1 MVAAVVVA
9 DKPRFALQVI
19 TAYPPITCNDRLSR
33 NLYLRRLDSLGF
45 YSVHPLLVA
54 RDHAY

>member
-1 MVAAVVVA
+1 VAVA

-19 TAYPPITCNDRLSR
+19 TVYPPITCNDWLLR

-54 RDHAY
+54 HDHAY